1 MASTFVNIRVHVIFS
16 TAGRRELI
24 RENLRDT
31 LWQYI
36 RGIGRNNG
44 IAIDAVGGM
53 SDHIHLL
60 LMLPAQ
66 LDIAKAI
73 QTIKANS
80 SRWMRQSVRGFRW
93 QDGYAALSVS
103 ASNARAVADYIEH
116 QPEHHRKRSFA
127 DELKTS
133 LRSTALAMTRST
145 CSAKVSSRRD
155 SPQPSPLTGHFR
167 ARLNA
172 LIAASRL
179 TFLC

>member
-60 LMLPAQ
+60 RCRRNWISP
-66 LDIAKAI
+66 
-73 QTIKANS
+73 
-80 SRWMRQSVRGFRW
+80 RRYR
-93 QDGYAALSVS
+93 
-103 ASNARAVADYIEH
+103 
-116 QPEHHRKRSFA
+116 P
-127 DELKTS
+127 
-133 LRSTALAMTRST
+133 
-145 CSAKVSSRRD
+145 SRRTPPDGCD
-155 SPQPSPLTGHFR
+155 SPFVDSAGRTVMPRS
-167 ARLNA
+167 A
-172 LIAASRL
+172 
-179 TFLC
+179 